1 LLTGFF
7 AMGLSPYLQGIRSR
21 IGHDFLLLPGVSAM
35 VFNDKDQLLLG
46 RRSDNGRWSIIG
58 GIVDPDEEPAD
69 AVVREV
75 LEETGVTV
83 KVDRVSG
90 VYTSRRLTYP
100 NGDLA
105 QYVTIAFRCSVVS
118 GSPCVNDDESLE
130 VAYFSVNNLPA
141 DIHPDYVQRIHD
153 ALPRGVRPAVFNEA
167 SA

>member
-1 LLTGFF
+1 
-7 AMGLSPYLQGIRSR
+7 MGLSPYLQGIRSR

-35 VFNDKDQLLLG
+35 VFNDNGELLLG
-46 RRSDNGRWSIIG
+46 RRSDNGKWSIIG

-75 LEETGVTV
+75 LEETGVRV

-105 QYVTIAFRCSVVS
+105 QYVTIAFRCSVIS
-118 GSPCVNDDESLE
+118 GTPCANDDESLE
-130 VAYFSVNNLPA
+130 VAWFAVDRLPK
-141 DIHPDYVQRIHD
+141 DIHPDYHPRIAD
-153 ALPRGVRPAVFNEA
+153 AQPPESRPAAFTRS